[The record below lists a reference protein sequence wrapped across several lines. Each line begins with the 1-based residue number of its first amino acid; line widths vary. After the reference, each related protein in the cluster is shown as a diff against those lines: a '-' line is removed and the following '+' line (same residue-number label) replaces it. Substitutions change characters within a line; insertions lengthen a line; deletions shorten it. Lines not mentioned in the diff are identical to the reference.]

1 MRKRK
6 SSIIV
11 GVLAVI
17 VCAIL
22 TLLIVCWLGK
32 GKSDEDTYFD
42 REPLIFVYDE
52 ESDTTKV
59 YYNGVQLADT
69 FKGSCGDGSYRA
81 ASVDGSVYAFLTDKE
96 SLYIADEQG
105 LTLASENTKG
115 FALSYNGNGLAYCNE
130 NGEVILYDC
139 IKKAGQTIDEEIS
152 AVSLAISPDGKTVTY
167 TQLSD
172 EKYTAYCH
180 VDGKKKAIAEG
191 ITVFSVSDNAS
202 GFFGYD
208 EEGHLYYLTNVGEK
222 EELSSNFNGDS
233 SDFKCC
239 LNIKNDEI
247 VFSEGKRILYY
258 SAVGSKEVIFDSEK
272 HAEGVYAFCNI
283 IFPDNAIDVYNFGS
297 YVNLCVPVNSLRNG
311 SIYFMKYYREENNS
325 LAEPL
330 EDGELWFIGKKG
342 GAVGMSPIGFSEFA
356 LEYDCCFK
364 DGVLFYDGYLY
375 SGDRRKE
382 LDLGAGVPEYGCL
395 IANKG
400 KDVYYLKE
408 GSNGYELYYSDIDG
422 KNPILINDGI
432 SKECNFSLYKDEYL
446 ICEEEDSVLI
456 FDSNGEKKKVG
467 DGIGYMFN
475 YKGRYNR
482 AGRCVSVYYGR
493 EYNKLRNFNGC
504 YNTYRYMN
512 AFLYVDGEKYANEN
526 DLYLVNEEGEMQ
538 LLGNTELLVI
548 R

>member
-1 MRKRK
+1 MKK
-6 SSIIV
+6 SKSLII
-11 GVLAVI
+11 GTLALTACTALAV
-17 VCAIL
+17 
-22 TLLIVCWLGK
+22 LIVCRLGK
-32 GKSDEDTYFD
+32 EKAEEDTYFD
-42 REPLIFVYDE
+42 REPLIFAYDE
-52 ESDTTKV
+52 ESDTTRV
-59 YYNGVQLADT
+59 YYNGSPLAGT
-69 FKGSCGDGSYRA
+69 FKGSCGSASNKA
-81 ASVDGSVYAFLTDKE
+81 ASVDGRVYAFITDKG

-105 LTLASENTKG
+105 LTLAAENVKG
-115 FALSYNGNGLAYCNE
+115 FALSYNGNGLVYCDQ
-130 NGEVILYDC
+130 NGEAVLYDC
-139 IKKAGQTIDEEIS
+139 LKKTGQTIDEEIS

-167 TQLSD
+167 TELSD
-172 EKYTAYCH
+172 EKYTSFCYINGEIKT
-180 VDGKKKAIAEG
+180 VAEG

-202 GFFGYD
+202 GFFGYN
-208 EEGHLYYLTNVGEK
+208 EEGHLYYLTDDGEK
-222 EELSSNFNGDS
+222 EELSSNFSCDS

-258 SAVGSKEVIFDSEK
+258 SAGGSKEVIFDSEK

-283 IFPDNAIDVYNFGS
+283 IFPDDAIDVYNFGS

-330 EDGELWFIGKKG
+330 EDGNLLFIGEKG
-342 GAVGMSPIGFSEFA
+342 GMVGMSPIGFSEFA

-364 DGVLFYDGYLY
+364 NGVLFYDGYLY
-375 SGDRRKE
+375 SGGRRKE
-382 LDLGAGVPEYGCL
+382 LDFGTGVPKYGYL

-400 KDVYYLKE
+400 KNAYYLKE

-422 KNPILINDGI
+422 KNPILISDGI

-446 ICEEEDSVLI
+446 ICVEEDSVFI

-467 DGIGYMFN
+467 DSIGFMLN
-475 YKGRYNR
+475 YKGSYNR
-482 AGRCVSVYYGR
+482 VGRCVSVYYGR
-493 EYNKLRNFNGC
+493 EYNKLRYFNGY

-512 AFLYVDGEKYANEN
+512 AFLYVDGEAYAKEN

-538 LLGNTELLVI
+538 LLGKTELLVI